1 MFKLKNN
8 FLCFLL
14 ISLCFLSSTNALA
27 AAKKKDAALNITG
40 TNKITA
46 EEIFTLIDEFP
57 ELLIIDARI
66 RTDRAQGYI
75 EGSVSLPDIETNCS
89 SLKKFIPVKTSP
101 VLFYCNGVKCGR
113 SGKSSKVAVKCGYK
127 NIYWFRGGFD
137 EWKSKNL
144 PYVKSNK

>member
-89 SLKKFIPVKTSP
+89 SLKKFIPAKTSP

-144 PYVKSNK
+144 PYVKSNN

>member
-1 MFKLKNN
+1 MLKLKNK
-8 FLCFLL
+8 FLCCVL

-27 AAKKKDAALNITG
+27 AAKKKDAPLNIAG
-40 TNKITA
+40 TNKTTA
-46 EEIFTLIDEFP
+46 EEIFTLLDEYP

-66 RTDRAQGYI
+66 RTDRAEGYI
-75 EGSVSLPDIETNCS
+75 EGSVSLPDIETNCG
-89 SLKKFIPVKTSP
+89 SLKKFIQEKTSP

-144 PYVKSNK
+144 PYVKSKK